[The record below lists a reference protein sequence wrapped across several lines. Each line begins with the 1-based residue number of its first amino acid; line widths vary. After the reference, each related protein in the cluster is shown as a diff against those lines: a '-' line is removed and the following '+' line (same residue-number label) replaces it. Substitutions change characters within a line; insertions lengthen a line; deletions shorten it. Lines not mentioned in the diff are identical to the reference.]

1 MQVTLVNLWRK
12 RGFHAKEYLNEH
24 GQYSLALQSPD
35 MDKAEF
41 RAFVQ
46 RLQDFLT
53 YEEQQ

>member
-1 MQVTLVNLWRK
+1 MQVNLVNLWRK